1 MKRYE
6 LVKISEYLKN
16 FKKLDSI
23 YRVDDTVLK
32 LIFDK
37 KKSIFFDMTKGNSY
51 IFKKDEYKS
60 SKIYSAPFD
69 IVLKKRCFNSL
80 VDDVEVL
87 PSNKILR
94 FKLIQKKSYK
104 SEITFL
110 QFEFTGRHTNVIICD
125 KNSIILEALRH
136 IDKSV
141 SFREIQNGLPLP
153 ELPGIELKEKVL
165 EIDDIRSYLYKIH
178 EEKMQKKLHI
188 TVNQKLISIQ
198 KNIQKL
204 EDIKNKLPKEDE
216 LLKTA
221 KKYQKDAELI
231 LANLTKIKNY
241 QKKIILQDYEGN
253 EIVITLP
260 KNAKTPAMAANI
272 FYNLSKKAKQKA
284 ANIHIEEENLDSKIK
299 YLQNL
304 KRVVK
309 EVKSLDELRLYFPK
323 MQKKAKKEKV
333 YDGVENF
340 YYEGYKISLG
350 KNEKANAALL
360 KNAKMSDIWMHLK
373 DIPSTHV
380 IIKSSKKEI
389 PENVLEFAAKL
400 CVKFSTTQK
409 SDYLVDYTPRRN
421 VKVINGAKVNYV
433 NYKTLKVES

>member
-1 MKRYE
+1 MKRVE
-6 LVKISEYLKN
+6 LVKISKYLKN
-16 FKKLDSI
+16 FKKLDSL

-32 LIFDK
+32 LVFDK
-37 KKSIFFDMTKGNSY
+37 KETVFFDMTKGNSY

-69 IVLKKRCFNSL
+69 IVLKKRCFNSFVEEL
-80 VDDVEVL
+80 EVL
-87 PSNKILR
+87 PNNKILR
-94 FKLIQKKSYK
+94 VKLLQKKSYK
-104 SEITFL
+104 SLITYL

-125 KNSIILEALRH
+125 ENMIILEALRH

-141 SFREIQNGLPLP
+141 SYREIQNGLPLP
-153 ELPGIELKEKVL
+153 ELPGIKLKEKGI
-165 EIDDIRSYLYKIH
+165 EIDDINSYLYKVY

-188 TVNQKLISIQ
+188 AINQKLASIQ

-204 EDIKNKLPKEDE
+204 EDIKSKLPKEEE
-216 LLKTA
+216 LLKDA

-231 LANLTKIKNY
+231 LANLTNIKNY
-241 QKKIILQDYEGN
+241 QKKIILQDYDGN

-284 ANIHIEEENLDSKIK
+284 TNIHLEEDSLDSKIK

-304 KRVVK
+304 KRVV
-309 EVKSLDELRLYFPK
+309 EESKSLDELKLYFPK
-323 MQKKAKKEKV
+323 IQKKAKREKI

-350 KNEKANAALL
+350 KNEKANATLL

-380 IIKSSKKEI
+380 IIKSNKKEI
-389 PENVLEFAAKL
+389 PKSVLEFAAKL

>member
-1 MKRYE
+1 MKRAE
-6 LVKISEYLKN
+6 LVEISEYLKN
-16 FKKLDSI
+16 FKKLETI
-23 YRVDDTVLK
+23 YRVDDTILK
-32 LIFDK
+32 LVFDK
-37 KKSIFFDMTKGNSY
+37 KETIFFDMTKGSSY

-60 SKIYSAPFD
+60 SKVYSAPFD
-69 IVLKKRCFNSL
+69 VVLKKRCFNSFVKDL
-80 VDDVEVL
+80 EVL
-87 PSNKILR
+87 PNNKILR
-94 FKLIQKKSYK
+94 FELIQKKSYK
-104 SEITFL
+104 SQTTFL

-125 KNSIILEALRH
+125 ENSIILEALRH

-153 ELPGIELKEKVL
+153 ELPGIELKEKAMQ
-165 EIDDIRSYLYKIH
+165 IDDIKSYLYGAY
-178 EEKMQKKLHI
+178 EKKLQKKLHI
-188 TVNQKLISIQ
+188 TINQKLVSIQ

-204 EDIKNKLPKEDE
+204 ENIKSKLPKEEE
-216 LLKTA
+216 LLKNSM
-221 KKYQKDAELI
+221 KYQKDAELI

-241 QKKIILQDYEGN
+241 QKKITLQDYDGSEV
-253 EIVITLP
+253 VITLP
-260 KNAKTPAMAANI
+260 KSAKTPAMAANI

-284 ANIHIEEENLDSKIK
+284 ANIHIEEDNLDSKIK

-304 KRVVK
+304 KRVV
-309 EVKSLDELRLYFPK
+309 EESKSLDELMLYFPK
-323 MQKKAKKEKV
+323 NQKKSKKEKV

-350 KNEKANAALL
+350 KNEKANATLL

-389 PENVLEFAAKL
+389 PKSVLEFAAKL

-421 VKVINGAKVNYV
+421 VKIINGAKVNYV
-433 NYKTLKVES
+433 NYKTLKVKS

>member
-6 LVKISEYLKN
+6 LVKICEYLKN

-32 LIFDK
+32 LVFDK
-37 KKSIFFDMTKGNSY
+37 NETLFFDMTKGNSY

-69 IVLKKRCFNSL
+69 IVLKKRCFNSFVEEL
-80 VDDVEVL
+80 EVL
-87 PSNKILR
+87 LNNKILR
-94 FKLIQKKSYK
+94 FKLLQKKSYK
-104 SEITFL
+104 SLTTFL

-125 KNSIILEALRH
+125 EDMIILEALRH

-141 SFREIQNGLPLP
+141 SYREIQNGLPLP
-153 ELPGIELKEKVL
+153 ELPGVELNEKSV
-165 EIDDIRSYLYKIH
+165 EIDDIKSYLYDAYQQ
-178 EEKMQKKLHI
+178 KMQKKLHNTI
-188 TVNQKLISIQ
+188 NQKLINIE

-204 EDIKNKLPKEDE
+204 TKIKSKLPKKDE
-216 LLKTA
+216 LIEIA
-221 KKYQKDAELI
+221 KKYQTDAEVI
-231 LANLTKIKNY
+231 LANLSNIKNY
-241 QKKIILQDYEGN
+241 QKEIKLKDFKDN
-253 EIVITLP
+253 EIIIKMP

-284 ANIHIEEENLDSKIK
+284 ANIHIEEDNLNSKIK

-304 KRVVK
+304 KQVVE
-309 EVKSLDELRLYFPK
+309 EVKSLDELKLYFPK
-323 MQKKAKKEKV
+323 RQKRAKKEEV

-340 YYEGYKISLG
+340 FYEGYKISLG
-350 KNEKANAALL
+350 KNEKANALLL
-360 KNAKMSDIWMHLK
+360 KKAKMSDMWLHLK

-389 PENVLEFAAKL
+389 PKSVLEFAAKL

-409 SDYLVDYTPRRN
+409 NSYLVDYTQRRN
-421 VKVINGAKVNYV
+421 IKIVSGAKVNYV
-433 NYKTLKVES
+433 NYKTLKVET